1 MTSSCPLRKVPDGEF
16 RRSDFC
22 YVLLGEP
29 SDAFESGLQLPL
41 KLCHLRMPL
50 CIVFYVAICVAW
62 RCRWRRKK
70 RCKEACTW
78 ILALKRTRAFENG
91 FGIISASQ

>member
-62 RCRWRRKK
+62 RCAGIGGNLDLGA
-70 RCKEACTW
+70 EAHQ
-78 ILALKRTRAFENG
+78 G
-91 FGIISASQ
+91 F